1 MRYRHPTALFAAL
14 FLPSLALA
22 APQAQIAASRTS
34 GPAPLAVFFDATATT
49 DTNSSVD
56 PFRQLGY
63 RFDFA
68 DSLAGTW
75 GTTGESKNQQVGGPL
90 AAHVFDSPG
99 TYRVSVT
106 ARDADGNS
114 SVANVTITVLSPDE
128 SYSGTRTVCLSRTTD
143 VAGCP
148 GGAQRITGATAWP
161 AFQSGYRYLL
171 RRGQDFSA
179 LGNVNF
185 GSSSAGLSDA
195 QLGAYGSG
203 EKPIVRDVYIQSG
216 YSGVSTGHNRVV
228 VMDLNARNI
237 FQVRVGRDVLL
248 YRNSLLSQGMIE
260 FAVLWGYDLERATG
274 TWRNPENI
282 FLVENVI
289 DRNFN
294 TSANEN
300 PSGVT
305 GNGVRIALLGN
316 TITRT
321 AQHNVRLWQGAK
333 VVIAHN
339 NITGV
344 TSESIRHALKI
355 HSNGL
360 DAISETIS
368 APQLPRQRSSELVIA
383 DNNFGSSTS
392 PVNWITAIGPENL
405 ESIQGT
411 ERVIFEDNAFR
422 YGSNYFRD
430 VTWVGRNFTDRGN
443 TNATANRAASVG
455 ELLNTS
461 LPSTW
466 VGPYFYGQPSMKLR
480 FAGMV
485 AARPLAPALLV
496 E

>member
-1 MRYRHPTALFAAL
+1 MRYRHPIGFLAAL
-14 FLPSLALA
+14 ICPTLALA
-22 APQAQIAASRTS
+22 APQAQISASRTS
-34 GPAPLAVFFDATATT
+34 GPAPLAVFFDATGTT
-49 DTNSSVD
+49 DTNSAID

-63 RFDFA
+63 RFDFGNP
-68 DSLAGTW
+68 LAGTW
-75 GTTGESKNQQVGGPL
+75 ETTGRSKAQQVGGPL

-99 TYRVSVT
+99 TYQVSVT

-128 SYSGTRTVCLSRTTD
+128 SFSGTRTVCISRTSD
-143 VAGCP
+143 VSGCP
-148 GGAQRITGATAWP
+148 TNAQRITAATAWP

-179 LGNVNF
+179 LGTINF
-185 GSSSAGLSDA
+185 GSSGAGLSDA
-195 QLGAYGSG
+195 QLGAFGSG

-216 YSGVSTGHNRVV
+216 YSGVSTGHNRIV

-237 FQVRVGRDVLL
+237 FQVRVGRDVLI

-260 FAVLWGYDLERATG
+260 FANLWRYDLERATG

-282 FLVENVI
+282 FLVENTI

-294 TSANEN
+294 TSAIEN
-300 PSGVT
+300 PNGVT
-305 GNGVRIALLGN
+305 GNGVRIAMLGN
-316 TITRT
+316 TVTRT

-339 NITGV
+339 NFTAI

-355 HSNGL
+355 HSEGT
-360 DAISETIS
+360 DPVSDTIA
-368 APQLPRQRSSELVIA
+368 APHFPRQRSSEIVIA
-383 DNNFGSSTS
+383 DNIFGSASS
-392 PVNWITAIGPENL
+392 IVNWITTVGPQNL
-405 ESIQGT
+405 ESVEGV

-430 VTWVGRNFTDRGN
+430 VTWVGRNFVDRGN
-443 TNATANRAASVG
+443 TNETANRAAAVG

-461 LPSTW
+461 LPSSW
-466 VGPYFYGQPSMKLR
+466 VGPYFYRQQSMKAR
-480 FAGMV
+480 FAGV
-485 AARPLAPALLV
+485 SSPRPRPPALLV
-496 E
+496 D